1 MIIPR
6 AGRTCDSIPEPPG
19 RRATGTA
26 SRASRPRAKAPRD
39 AKRTEPTP
47 PFFAGKV
54 KINRTRV
61 DVPMLVL
68 RGDMAESH
76 RLPIGATAFLSTD
89 TRGDITLA
97 HLGLKRPRKLRI
109 VKADR

>member
-1 MIIPR
+1 L
-6 AGRTCDSIPEPPG
+6 DSKEPPVA
-19 RRATGTA
+19 RPTRTA
-26 SRASRPRAKAPRD
+26 SRAPRPRAKAPRD

-54 KINRTRV
+54 KINRARV

-76 RLPIGATAFLSTD
+76 RLP
-89 TRGDITLA
+89 
-97 HLGLKRPRKLRI
+97 
-109 VKADR
+109 DRRHRVSLH